1 MELKGKK
8 IAILVDN
15 LYQEMEVWYPY
26 YRFEEAGAEIV
37 VIAEKA
43 RERYHSKTGYPIDSH
58 ISYSEADPA
67 DFDGVVCPG
76 GFAPDYIRRHQKALD
91 FVRAIDRE
99 GKLVCAICHGPWIAI
114 SAGVVK
120 GRRATC
126 FFAIKDDLVN
136 AGAKYEDAEVIVDG
150 NLVTARKPGDLP
162 AFMRAS
168 IEVVA
173 KTPVL
178 AR

>member
-1 MELKGKK
+1 MELKGRK

-26 YRFEEAGAEIV
+26 YRFEEAGARIV

-43 RERYHSKTGYPIDSH
+43 KTQYHSKTGYPIESH
-58 ISYSEADPA
+58 IAYTEANPN

-76 GFAPDYIRRHQKALD
+76 GFAPDYIRRHPKALE
-91 FVRAIDRE
+91 FVRALDRE
-99 GKLVCAICHGPWIAI
+99 GKLVAAICHGAWIPI
-114 SAGVVK
+114 SAGIVRN
-120 GRRATC
+120 RRATC
-126 FFAIKDDLVN
+126 FFSIKDDLIN
-136 AGAKYEDAEVIVDG
+136 AGARYEDAEVVVDN
-150 NLVTARKPGDLP
+150 NLVTSRRPGDLP

-168 IEVVA
+168 LEVVA
-173 KTPVL
+173 KTPAL